1 MLFQLTMFPTTKSGR
16 APSSSKA
23 VAKVIDI
30 IEKSGLPYILGPMST
45 TIEGSW
51 DKVMAVINKARLSLR
66 REYPRLHISI
76 TIDDRKGARKRLTG
90 KIKSVEKRLG
100 REVNKW
106 TIC

>member
-16 APSSSKA
+16 SPSSSKA

-30 IEKSGLPYILGPMST
+30 IDKSGLPYILGPMST

-66 REYPRLHISI
+66 REYPRLYISI

-90 KIKSVEKRLG
+90 KIESVEKHLG

-106 TIC
+106 TTC

>member
-16 APSSSKA
+16 SPSSSKA
-23 VAKVIDI
+23 VAKVIGI
-30 IEKSGLPYILGPMST
+30 IDKSGLPYQLGPMST
-45 TIEGSW
+45 SIEGSW

-66 REYPRLHISI
+66 REYPRLYISI
-76 TIDDRKGARKRLTG
+76 TIDDRKGASKRLTG

-100 REVNKW
+100 KEVSKW